1 MRSTPKVDQRRRR
14 RFDDDPLDLVDAD
27 LAGDCITITLPCPQA
42 NALARAARFSILLL
56 GPIPAL
62 DAGLSKLAV
71 AVGEPDRL
79 GPLHHR
85 PVVDRFDASLGEG
98 RR

>member
-1 MRSTPKVDQRRRR
+1 MRSRRKV
-14 RFDDDPLDLVDAD
+14 DDPLDLADAD
-27 LAGDCITITLPCPQA
+27 LAGDVVTIVLAEQEA
-42 NALARAARFSILLL
+42 RALARAARLSILVL
-56 GPIPAL
+56 GPTPAL

-79 GPLHHR
+79 GPLRHQ
-85 PVVDRFDASLGEG
+85 PVVDRFDRALGEE